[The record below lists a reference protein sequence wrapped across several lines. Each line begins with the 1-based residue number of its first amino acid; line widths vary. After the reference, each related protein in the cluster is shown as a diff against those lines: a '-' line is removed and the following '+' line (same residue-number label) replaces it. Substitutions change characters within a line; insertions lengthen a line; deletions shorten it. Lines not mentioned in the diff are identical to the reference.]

1 LGALRIGSQ
10 IAAPPFTMGHLRVA
24 LVAWFGALF
33 LDVVSAQPFTG
44 NFAPNAA
51 KMMEKIRQ
59 DVMERDGFSV
69 KVPPSSDRQS
79 TSGTVWGTCPRTL
92 ENGDTT
98 DECPYYS
105 DAGTD
110 VKMQVRFFKVRS
122 VLAADGMMSIKVWNR
137 MTWKDTRLAWNASE
151 YEGVTS
157 TYYAGSNY
165 VGDGDVAEIWTPD
178 IKMYNSYE
186 PMADTLEPTYATV
199 SSDGTVFFS
208 RPGTLEV
215 MCKFSGL
222 VAFPYDKLKC
232 SIEFGGWALGGGQMG
247 IQLQDGGYSFSNQEV
262 TSGSSYT
269 EYTINMVN
277 VTYFN
282 YAYACCPND
291 PWPVVLYTITLNRA
305 GAFYLLIV
313 IFPGIAITLCAFAVF
328 WSDTS
333 SADALGYGAA
343 MIMANL
349 LSQIALLDMLPI
361 CGEILW
367 LDIFTLVNTLF
378 CVLAL
383 VQSGVS
389 IMLETFEDDH
399 WFFTVIAVTYLK
411 LKKLTIKQ
419 IEKSKPLGKII
430 LGKKH
435 LAEVAIAKEQESSPN
450 MSASLKTLADSK
462 YVVESVAGVLY
473 RKQAGSTRTGQAPVK
488 GSGQGTDDFRM
499 RKLVFFESLF
509 YKIDT
514 DGSNEITIDEADKL
528 LSFAALDLDPI
539 DRESIFKAYDM
550 SPGGK
555 LNRLEFV
562 MMCTDHLWNVP
573 EDLLKQMSEN
583 LILAKTARTNSNS
596 AYWMNLANN
605 IEKQC
610 RIWVPMAYVLS
621 MIIVFSLDMSD
632 KYESSSYPTESGMFE
647 YVTEDT
653 RLSTGGSTLLVIFIV
668 LVILIGVSSTFIFHL
683 LDKAGKEMIELQKQS
698 ARKLARDVA
707 TGSIGAAMG
716 SMRVST
722 GDSEAHAEDT
732 QEQMNKL
739 NVSRV
744 QALSPELGPG
754 WAPTPGASPSG
765 GRGRSFEM

>member
-1 LGALRIGSQ
+1 
-10 IAAPPFTMGHLRVA
+10 
-24 LVAWFGALF
+24 
-33 LDVVSAQPFTG
+33 
-44 NFAPNAA
+44 
-51 KMMEKIRQ
+51 
-59 DVMERDGFSV
+59 
-69 KVPPSSDRQS
+69 
-79 TSGTVWGTCPRTL
+79 
-92 ENGDTT
+92 
-98 DECPYYS
+98 
-105 DAGTD
+105 
-110 VKMQVRFFKVRS
+110 
-122 VLAADGMMSIKVWNR
+122 
-137 MTWKDTRLAWNASE
+137 
-151 YEGVTS
+151 
-157 TYYAGSNY
+157 
-165 VGDGDVAEIWTPD
+165 
-178 IKMYNSYE
+178 
-186 PMADTLEPTYATV
+186 
-199 SSDGTVFFS
+199 
-208 RPGTLEV
+208 
-215 MCKFSGL
+215 
-222 VAFPYDKLKC
+222 
-232 SIEFGGWALGGGQMG
+232 
-247 IQLQDGGYSFSNQEV
+247 
-262 TSGSSYT
+262 
-269 EYTINMVN
+269 
-277 VTYFN
+277 
-282 YAYACCPND
+282 
-291 PWPVVLYTITLNRA
+291 
-305 GAFYLLIV
+305 
-313 IFPGIAITLCAFAVF
+313 
-328 WSDTS
+328 
-333 SADALGYGAA
+333 
-343 MIMANL
+343 
-349 LSQIALLDMLPI
+349 
-361 CGEILW
+361 
-367 LDIFTLVNTLF
+367 
-378 CVLAL
+378 
-383 VQSGVS
+383 
-389 IMLETFEDDH
+389 
-399 WFFTVIAVTYLK
+399 
-411 LKKLTIKQ
+411 
-419 IEKSKPLGKII
+419 
-430 LGKKH
+430 
-435 LAEVAIAKEQESSPN
+435 
-450 MSASLKTLADSK
+450 
-462 YVVESVAGVLY
+462 
-473 RKQAGSTRTGQAPVK
+473 
-488 GSGQGTDDFRM
+488 
-499 RKLVFFESLF
+499 
-509 YKIDT
+509 
-514 DGSNEITIDEADKL
+514 

-754 WAPTPGASPSG
+754 WAPTPLGASPSG